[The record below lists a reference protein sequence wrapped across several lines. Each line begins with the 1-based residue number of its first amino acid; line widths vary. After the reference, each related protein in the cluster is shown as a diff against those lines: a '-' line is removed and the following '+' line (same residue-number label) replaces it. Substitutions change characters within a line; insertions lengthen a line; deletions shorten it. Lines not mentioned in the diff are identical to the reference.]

1 MGANGS
7 TTRKVS
13 FGLDEEE
20 KVTIIQGVKLSE
32 DVLRRMR
39 ESQGSDSA
47 KPGSQKPPPSPK
59 PTGPS
64 AAEIQEELRKKFE
77 REQALVQE
85 HLARL
90 AQKEREAAAA
100 TQGLDELNPAV
111 LIEKGKT
118 HEELE
123 KAKILARQLER
134 KEKEL
139 ASISAFYREQLETLE
154 KRNFDNYKQTTEQ
167 YNQAATKA
175 EAHIRPRCTASV
187 CTELQA
193 QVLQCYRE
201 NPQQTLLCS
210 GLAKEYMTC
219 IQQAKKSLL
228 TNHG

>member
-20 KVTIIQGVKLSE
+20 KVTIIQGVKVGTGILGE
-32 DVLRRMR
+32 M
-39 ESQGSDSA
+39 QGQSLNA
-47 KPGSQKPPPSPK
+47 MTYVISPK

-154 KRNFDNYKQTTEQ
+154 KRLAVQHQPSAVLVSHRPSSLSPLFPS
-167 YNQAATKA
+167 
-175 EAHIRPRCTASV
+175 RPRCTASV

-219 IQQAKKSLL
+219 IQQAKKKTLL
-228 TNHG
+228 NH